1 MSNRSQHWEKIYE
14 TKQQEEFSWYQK
26 RPETSLNLIRGM
38 NLPKDA
44 AIIDIGGGD
53 TFLVDFLLADG
64 FSNITVLDVSVK
76 ALERAQN
83 RLGEKAETVKWIT
96 ADISEY
102 ISEEKYDVWH
112 DRAALHFLIKEDE
125 VQKYLQNLRNSVK
138 SNGFVILG
146 TFSENGPTRC
156 SGLPI
161 RQYSQQDLKQLLKD
175 SFTPLKCLSEDHI
188 TPGGS
193 TQNFNYCSFRKK

>member
-1 MSNRSQHWEKIYE
+1 MNDRKQHWEKIYE
-14 TKQQEEFSWYQK
+14 TKQQEDFSWYQK

-64 FSNITVLDVSVK
+64 FSNITVLDVSEK
-76 ALERAQN
+76 ALERAQI

-102 ISEEKYDVWH
+102 TSEIKYDLWH
-112 DRAALHFLIKEDE
+112 DRAALHFLTTGGRGAEI
-125 VQKYLQNLRNSVK
+125 S
-138 SNGFVILG
+138 
-146 TFSENGPTRC
+146 SESAKFG
-156 SGLPI
+156 
-161 RQYSQQDLKQLLKD
+161 
-175 SFTPLKCLSEDHI
+175 
-188 TPGGS
+188 
-193 TQNFNYCSFRKK
+193 KK